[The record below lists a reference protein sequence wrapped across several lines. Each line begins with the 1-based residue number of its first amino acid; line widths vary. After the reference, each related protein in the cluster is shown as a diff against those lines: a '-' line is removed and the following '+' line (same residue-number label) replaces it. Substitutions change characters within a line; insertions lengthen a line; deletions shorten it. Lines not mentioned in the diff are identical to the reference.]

1 MPTPTPESHSVQGRF
16 SSNNPHHPSQEAS
29 QSSSIVGDNHRGH
42 PSPSDTA
49 NNHAFP
55 NPDSATS
62 SDAQGIPA
70 SENVDGATSQ
80 YGSFHPDHDKVDL
93 SQHEAW
99 QNQDHHEFPT
109 PQASSGA
116 SSMVSSPLSSDGS
129 GITSS
134 QSSPIV
140 ADHSHDIPQ
149 SSAGNGA
156 PVQDYYGSSDT
167 DSSGTGSSVQSGTLA
182 GGESENSSSGEGT
195 TSQAAPIVGNHHT
208 NTDSAAPPASSGAV
222 YNGGGSI
229 DSSQTTTEGN
239 APTQSSGGVSPV
251 AHDGESESFSG
262 AGSSSSFDEEDGA
275 ATAPY
280 VENGDSGSPVETTG
294 AQGGQVDPGK
304 APGLVDNTSGQQP
317 TAETSDVH
325 AIEEDVQYDFQA
337 ASKLKSALE
346 TAAENL
352 NISYGKSTTEDSG
365 TRGKDKIWN
374 NFSGK
379 YADDAKTNRNQLNTN
394 AINVSKML
402 FNAAGLVQYL
412 SDSATVEQSRRLT
425 AREDAKK
432 WWIEK
437 KIEDGAEWI
446 QDKWDSYW
454 GNKNTSP
461 QDKAKEALIRLRY
474 SCSACT
480 YFRIWVFRDFFCCS

>member
-62 SDAQGIPA
+62 SDTQGIPA
-70 SENVDGATSQ
+70 SENVGGATSQ

-109 PQASSGA
+109 PQASSDA

-182 GGESENSSSGEGT
+182 GGESENSSSGKVRLHK
-195 TSQAAPIVGNHHT
+195 Q
-208 NTDSAAPPASSGAV
+208 PPS
-222 YNGGGSI
+222 
-229 DSSQTTTEGN
+229 
-239 APTQSSGGVSPV
+239 
-251 AHDGESESFSG
+251 
-262 AGSSSSFDEEDGA
+262 
-275 ATAPY
+275 
-280 VENGDSGSPVETTG
+280 
-294 AQGGQVDPGK
+294 
-304 APGLVDNTSGQQP
+304 
-317 TAETSDVH
+317 
-325 AIEEDVQYDFQA
+325 
-337 ASKLKSALE
+337 
-346 TAAENL
+346 
-352 NISYGKSTTEDSG
+352 
-365 TRGKDKIWN
+365 
-374 NFSGK
+374 
-379 YADDAKTNRNQLNTN
+379 
-394 AINVSKML
+394 
-402 FNAAGLVQYL
+402 
-412 SDSATVEQSRRLT
+412 
-425 AREDAKK
+425 
-432 WWIEK
+432 
-437 KIEDGAEWI
+437 
-446 QDKWDSYW
+446 
-454 GNKNTSP
+454 
-461 QDKAKEALIRLRY
+461 
-474 SCSACT
+474 
-480 YFRIWVFRDFFCCS
+480 

>member
-222 YNGGGSI
+222 YNGGGSA

-251 AHDGESESFSG
+251 AYT
-262 AGSSSSFDEEDGA
+262 GA
-275 ATAPY
+275 ATTPY

-294 AQGGQVDPGK
+294 AQGGQVKSSEATASVTKAKEAVANVSVDPGA
-304 APGLVDNTSGQQP
+304 APGVNTTPPNNSSAKNEMSDTPHAMPDVKYDENASDKLSLALRNAAGRLNDDYGDKDKKGGETGNLDKDNT
-317 TAETSDVH
+317 
-325 AIEEDVQYDFQA
+325 
-337 ASKLKSALE
+337 
-346 TAAENL
+346 
-352 NISYGKSTTEDSG
+352 
-365 TRGKDKIWN
+365 IWN
-374 NFSGK
+374 NFKGK
-379 YADDAKTNRNQLNTN
+379 YGDDAKNSTLQLATN
-394 AINVSKML
+394 ARNVATML
-402 FNAAGLVQYL
+402 EHSAGLVDYL
-412 SDSATVEQSRRLT
+412 
-425 AREDAKK
+425 
-432 WWIEK
+432 
-437 KIEDGAEWI
+437 
-446 QDKWDSYW
+446 
-454 GNKNTSP
+454 
-461 QDKAKEALIRLRY
+461 KE
-474 SCSACT
+474 
-480 YFRIWVFRDFFCCS
+480 